1 MRDMKE
7 SLASLVKVNG
17 MRKRKARSRYEISSL
32 PEKKNS
38 PKRINRT
45 TKNSFWQRWNW
56 DEG

>member
-38 PKRINRT
+38 PKEN
-45 TKNSFWQRWNW
+45 KQN
-56 DEG
+56 DKK